1 MWMYFI
7 LLNYTL
13 KWSIWS
19 ILCYVNFTTIKNK
32 NKVNSIY
39 YIWLSVCHFLLALLV
54 ISDCDHMNC
63 SRSGSSIHGIL
74 QASKNTRV
82 SCHALL
88 QGIFLTQRLN
98 PHLLCLLHW
107 QVVSLP
113 LVPPTIGLVFSKQ
126 EEFSYLDSD
135 ISISI
140 AINIEER
147 ISAFK
152 NSQKTNKSYS
162 SLGFFKYIC

>member
-1 MWMYFI
+1 MYFI

-63 SRSGSSIHGIL
+63 SRPGSSTHGIP

-88 QGIFLTQRLN
+88 QGIFLTQRLD

-162 SLGFFKYIC
+162 SLRFLKYIC